1 MNHFLQKIEAALLPT
16 ADQYAPEGSDP
27 KAIIHQWTHAIASG
41 NKPFAAK
48 YTPDP
53 C

>member
-1 MNHFLQKIEAALLPT
+1 MNHFFKQIEAALLPT
-16 ADQYAPEGSDP
+16 ATLYTPEGSDP
-27 KAIIHQWTHAIASG
+27 KAIAHQLIRAIASR

-53 C
+53 R

>member
-1 MNHFLQKIEAALLPT
+1 MNHFFKQIKTALLPI
-16 ADQYAPEGSDP
+16 AGQYVPEGSDS
-27 KAIIHQWTHAIASG
+27 KAVAHQWIHAIASR

-53 C
+53 R

>member
-27 KAIIHQWTHAIASG
+27 KAIAHQWIHAIAYW
-41 NKPFAAK
+41 NKPFAAQR
-48 YTPDP
+48 
-53 C
+53 